1 MVMLIILIMI
11 LGYTEASI
19 VSEGMDFIIEL
30 VPEEYNVTVING
42 TASVGDTTITS
53 ASKGAIV
60 TLTADAAPEGKVFNK
75 WIVNGMTVS
84 DENSAITT
92 FEMPRGAVT
101 AEATYKLHICDIQ
114 FVKKIEPTCSAD
126 GKDEYYKCEGCGKF
140 YEDKEG
146 TIEIVDID
154 SWDYLEKRT
163 HNPSNW
169 KYNEEG
175 HWKECAYEN
184 CGIVI
189 EIISDHKYDN
199 HVDINCNICGYVRNI
214 TFTGWQQVGGNW
226 YYLESSGVM
235 VANRWVGNYYLQSDG
250 TMARNKWIG
259 KYYVGADGC
268 WVA

>member
-1 MVMLIILIMI
+1 MPN
-11 LGYTEASI
+11 TA
-19 VSEGMDFIIEL
+19 
-30 VPEEYNVTVING
+30 VTVTPTFTDIF
-42 TASVGDTTITS
+42 S
-53 ASKGAIV
+53 
-60 TLTADAAPEGKVFNK
+60 
-75 WIVNGMTVS
+75 VNGGLYM
-84 DENSAITT
+84 N
-92 FEMPRGAVT
+92 MP
-101 AEATYKLHICDIQ
+101 
-114 FVKKIEPTCSAD
+114 FS
-126 GKDEYYKCEGCGKF
+126 
-140 YEDKEG
+140 G
-146 TIEIVDID
+146 TINATIPDGVKSFKLYDDGGIADID
-154 SWDYLEKRT
+154 SWGYLERRK

-214 TFTGWQQVGGNW
+214 TFTGWQYINGKWYHLNNDGVMNTGWLQSGSTKYYLNTSGEMLIGWQHIGSSWYYFQSGGNMVTGWLKFGNTWYYFNNSGVMSTGWQQVGGNW

-235 VANRWVGNYYLQSDG
+235 VANRWVGNYYLQLDG